1 MTTKTELRSD
11 LTTAMKAKDKSR
23 VRTLR
28 AVLTSVMQAEV
39 SGTEATAASEEQVDD
54 IFVREAKTRRESLEA
69 YEAANREDLAAV
81 EREELEI
88 LADYLPAAMSQ
99 AEIAEL
105 VSATITELGV
115 ADQGMRAMGKVMG
128 VLTPATKGRADGGAV
143 AKEVRGQL
151 A

>member
-11 LTTAMKAKDKSR
+11 LTTAMKAKDKTR

-28 AVLTSVMQAEV
+28 AVLTAVMQAEV
-39 SGTEATAASEEQVDD
+39 AGTEATEVSEEQVND

-69 YEAANREDLAAV
+69 YEAADREDLAVV

-88 LADYLPAAMSQ
+88 LADYLPAAMSED
-99 AEIAEL
+99 EIAEM
-105 VSATITELGV
+105 VSSTIADLGV
-115 ADQGMRAMGKVMG
+115 ADQGMKAMGRVMG
-128 VLTPATKGRADGGAV
+128 VVTPASKGRADGGAV
-143 AKEVRGQL
+143 AKEVRKQL

>member
-11 LTTAMKAKDKSR
+11 LTTAMKAKDKTR

-28 AVLTSVMQAEV
+28 AVLTAVMQAEV
-39 SGTEATAASEEQVDD
+39 AGTEATEVSEEQVND

-69 YEAANREDLAAV
+69 YEAADREDLAVV

-88 LADYLPAAMSQ
+88 LANYLPAAMSED
-99 AEIAEL
+99 EIAEL
-105 VSATITELGV
+105 VSSTIADLGV
-115 ADQGMRAMGKVMG
+115 ADQGMKAMGRVMG
-128 VLTPATKGRADGGAV
+128 VVTPASKGRADGGAV
-143 AKEVRGQL
+143 AKEVRKQL

>member
-11 LTTAMKAKDKSR
+11 LTTAMKARDKTR

-39 SGTEATAASEEQVDD
+39 SGTEATEVSEEQVDD

-69 YEAANREDLAAV
+69 YEAADREDLARV

-88 LADYLPAAMSQ
+88 LADYLPAAMSED
-99 AEIAEL
+99 EIAEL
-105 VSATITELGV
+105 VSVTIADLGV
-115 ADQGMRAMGKVMG
+115 ADQGMKAMGKVMG
-128 VLTPATKGRADGGAV
+128 VVTPATKGRADGGAV
-143 AKEVRGQL
+143 AKEVRKQL